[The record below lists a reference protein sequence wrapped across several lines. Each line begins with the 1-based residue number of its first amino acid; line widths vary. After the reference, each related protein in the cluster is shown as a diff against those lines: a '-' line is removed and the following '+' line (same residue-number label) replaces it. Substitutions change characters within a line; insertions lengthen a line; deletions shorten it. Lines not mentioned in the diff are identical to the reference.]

1 MPGMNALR
9 SHWTLDPDLVFL
21 NHGSFGATPRVV
33 QEAQAAARAALERDP
48 IRYLAP
54 ERELEPKLDVV
65 RARAA
70 ALLGAPASDVAF
82 VRNATEG
89 VNAVLR
95 SLPRDPDAP
104 FSIGEGDSILVTSH
118 GYNACT
124 NAAHFVAERHG
135 ARVDVADLP
144 FPLRSSDDAYRAIVD
159 ACTDWTKLILIDSV
173 TSPTGLVL
181 PVERVVRFA
190 RKRGI
195 RVLVDAAH
203 APGMLDLDLGELGA
217 DYVTG
222 NFHKWICGPKVS
234 GFLYVR
240 PELQDEVRPPVI
252 SHAANTPRPG
262 RSRFLAE
269 FDWTGTFDPT
279 ALLAVPAAIDF
290 LDGLDPDGLSGV
302 QQRNRELALGARD
315 VLTKALGIDAP
326 APDDMIGS
334 LVTLPLPPGPPP
346 EHGRT
351 DPLQQRLR
359 ERHAIE
365 VPVWN
370 LGGQRRLLRVSAQRY
385 NDLTEYERL
394 ADALTSELAATQGS
408 R

>member
-1 MPGMNALR
+1 MPRMNAMR
-9 SHWTLDPDLVFL
+9 SHWTLDPDVVFL

-70 ALLGAPASDVAF
+70 ALLGAPASDIAF
-82 VRNATEG
+82 VRNATDG

-104 FSIGEGDSILVTSH
+104 FSVGEGDSILVTSH

-124 NAAHFVAERHG
+124 NAARYVAERHG
-135 ARVDVADLP
+135 ARVEVAEIP
-144 FPLRSSDDAYRAIVD
+144 FPLRSSEEAYRAIVD
-159 ACTDWTKLILIDSV
+159 ACTDWTKLILIDTV

-181 PVERVVRFA
+181 PVDRVVRFA
-190 RKRGI
+190 RERGI

-203 APGMLDLDLGELGA
+203 AAGMVDVDLAKLGA

-222 NFHKWICGPKVS
+222 NFHKWICAPKVS

-240 PELQDEVRPPVI
+240 PELQDEVRPAVI

-279 ALLAVPAAIDF
+279 ALLAVPAALDF
-290 LDGLDPDGLSGV
+290 LERLDPAGLKGV
-302 QQRNRELALGARD
+302 QRLNRELALGARD
-315 VLTKALGIDAP
+315 VLTAALGIDAP

-346 EHGRT
+346 EHGRL
-351 DPLQQRLR
+351 DPLQTRLR
-359 ERHAIE
+359 DRHSIE

-370 LGGQRRLLRVSAQRY
+370 LGGHMRLLRISAQRY

-394 ADALTSELAATQGS
+394 AAALEEEFAATKGS

>member
-1 MPGMNALR
+1 MPDMNAMR

-70 ALLGAPASDVAF
+70 ALLGAPATDIAF
-82 VRNATEG
+82 VRNATDG

-95 SLPRDPDAP
+95 SLPSDPDAP
-104 FSIGEGDSILVTSH
+104 FSIVEGDSILVTSH

-124 NAAHFVAERHG
+124 NAARFVAERRG
-135 ARVDVADLP
+135 ARVDVAEIP
-144 FPLRSSDDAYRAIVD
+144 FPLRSSEEAYRAVVD
-159 ACTDWTKLILIDSV
+159 ACTDWTKLILIDTV

-190 RKRGI
+190 RERGI

-203 APGMLDLDLGELGA
+203 AAGMVDVDLAALGA

-222 NFHKWICGPKVS
+222 NFHKWICAPKVS

-240 PELQDEVRPPVI
+240 PELQDEVRPAVI

-279 ALLAVPAAIDF
+279 ALLAVPAALDF
-290 LDGLDPDGLSGV
+290 LDGLDPRGLKGV
-302 QQRNRELALGARD
+302 RQLNRELALRARD
-315 VLTKALGIDAP
+315 VLTAALGIDAP

-346 EHGRT
+346 EQGRL
-351 DPLQQRLR
+351 DPLQTRLR

-370 LGGQRRLLRVSAQRY
+370 LGGHMRLLRVSAQRY

-394 ADALTSELAATQGS
+394 AAALEEEFAATKGS